1 MSEPMPS
8 LKPMPSLSVDS
19 VTGIDV
25 SLPIAGPGARAFAFI
40 VDWHIR
46 LILALAW
53 YVVAAILVNGD
64 FSLAPPTAHP
74 QRWFAVVLVP
84 ALAIYLLYHPAVE
97 VAMRGRTPGKRRV
110 GIRVATRAGGTPGV
124 GALLVRNVFRLIDS
138 LPVFYGVGLTLT
150 VLTRDSLRCG
160 DMAAGTVLVYERSAA
175 ADTELL
181 QDAAQ
186 RLGRLDTAGAE
197 IAVDLL
203 QRWTSLV
210 PEARIRLARQLL
222 QRYLGA
228 DADLSEGDDLEWRS
242 RLERLARP

>member
-1 MSEPMPS
+1 MSDPLPG
-8 LKPMPSLSVDS
+8 LCVDS

-25 SLPIAGPGARAFAFI
+25 SLAVAGPGARSYAFI
-40 VDWHIR
+40 IDWHIR

-53 YVVAAILVNGD
+53 YVVATLLINGGL
-64 FSLAPPTAHP
+64 SLAAPAAHE
-74 QRWFAVVLVP
+74 RWFGLAVLP
-84 ALAIYLLYHPAVE
+84 ALVIYFLYHPIVE
-97 VAMRGRTPGKRRV
+97 LAMHGRTPGKRSA
-110 GIRVATRAGGTPGV
+110 GIRVVSRGGGPPGA

-138 LPVFYGVGLTLT
+138 LPIGYGVGLTLM
-150 VLTRDSLRCG
+150 VLTRENLRCG
-160 DMAAGTVLVYERSAA
+160 DMAAGTLMVYEHRV

-186 RLGRLDTAGAE
+186 RLGKLDSAGAE
-197 IAVDLL
+197 IAADLL

-210 PEARIRLARQLL
+210 PEARVRLSRQLL

-228 DADLSEGDDLEWRS
+228 DADLSETDELQWRS